1 MDDGLDYDVATK
13 ITFWLNF
20 MGGSD
25 LNDFAYPAVYRA
37 FTDHVKEVFLADD
50 ILKNYITSNLD
61 FHFDGRK
68 CCLEYTFSCHDE
80 SEAEAES
87 FSEYCVQRV
96 QEELEKFGCRLSRI
110 NCSAQEADMTWLDE
124 LEDAIF
130 DPRQAEQEDAA
141 QSQQGMGGMAL

>member
-1 MDDGLDYDVATK
+1 MDDGLDYNVATK

-20 MGGSD
+20 MGGND
-25 LNDFAYPAVYRA
+25 LNDLAFPDVYQA
-37 FTDHVKEVFLADD
+37 FTDHVKEVFQEDD
-50 ILKNYITSNLD
+50 TLKDYVSSNLD

-68 CCLEYTFSCHDE
+68 CRLEYTFSCHDE

-87 FSEYCVQRV
+87 FSEYCVRDV
-96 QEELEKFGCRLSRI
+96 QEELEAFGCRLSTI

-130 DPRQAEQEDAA
+130 GPRQAEQEDAT